1 MRDMETPLK
10 KVRGLGA
17 AREGTGH
24 FWRVRLTSIALVPL
38 TLFVVGWILSLKG
51 ASYAQVR
58 ESLAQPLVVVAVTL
72 FLLASLDHMRLG
84 MKEIIEDYA
93 HGEGSRLALFVL
105 NTFFTAAV
113 GGICLFAIA
122 KLAFGG

>member
-17 AREGTGH
+17 AREGTGG
-24 FWRVRLTSIALVPL
+24 FWRQRVSGLALAVL
-38 TLFVVGWILSLKG
+38 TLFVVGWIWSLKG
-51 ASYAQVR
+51 AGYAQVR
-58 ESLAQPLVVVAVTL
+58 ASLAEPVVAVVMAL
-72 FLLASLDHMRLG
+72 FIVISLDHMRLG

-93 HGEGSRLALFVL
+93 HDQGNRLGLTIL
-105 NTFFTAAV
+105 NTFFTVAI
-113 GGICLFAIA
+113 GGICLFSLA

>member
-17 AREGTGH
+17 AREGTGQ
-24 FWRVRLTSIALVPL
+24 FWRQRVSGLALAVL

-51 ASYAQVR
+51 ADYAEVR
-58 ESLAQPLVVVAVTL
+58 ESLAQPLVAIVMAL
-72 FLLASLDHMRLG
+72 FIVISLDHMRLG

-93 HGEGSRLALFVL
+93 HSEGNRLGLSVL
-105 NTFFTAAV
+105 NTFFTVAV
-113 GGICLFAIA
+113 GGISLFALA

>member
-24 FWRVRLTSIALVPL
+24 FWRQRVSGLALVPL
-38 TLFVVGWILSLKG
+38 TLFAVGWVLSLKG
-51 ASYAQVR
+51 AGFAEVR
-58 ESLAQPLVVVAVTL
+58 ASLSHPLVAIAMAL
-72 FLLASLDHMRLG
+72 FLLISLDHMRLG

-93 HGEGSRLALFVL
+93 HGEGNRLALLVL
-105 NTFFTAAV
+105 NTFFTVAV
-113 GGICLFAIA
+113 GGVALFSLA

>member
-17 AREGTGH
+17 AREGTGS
-24 FWRVRLTSIALVPL
+24 FWRQRVSGLALVVL
-38 TLFVVGWILSLKG
+38 TLFVVGWILSLRG
-51 ASYAQVR
+51 AGYAQVR
-58 ESLAQPLVVVAVTL
+58 ASLAHPLVAIAMAL
-72 FLLASLDHMRLG
+72 FIVISLDHMRLG

-93 HGEGSRLALFVL
+93 HSQGSRLGLSIL
-105 NTFFTAAV
+105 NTFFTVAV
-113 GGICLFAIA
+113 GGVCLFSLA